1 MNTTKVNL
9 KNSEKIKKAYLQERY
24 MFTQIFL
31 IWLAITLHAPW
42 YITAIPFL
50 NITLWVLC
58 KVFEAGTKAKELD
71 DE

>member
-1 MNTTKVNL
+1 
-9 KNSEKIKKAYLQERY
+9 

-31 IWLAITLHAPW
+31 IWLAITLKAPW